1 MTTAAG
7 DTAQQPMPP
16 AAQRWLA
23 YFKQR
28 FKIGTNLF
36 ATVLLVGTAGMA
48 ALHYA
53 GQSLNYYNAVPL
65 AVMALVYFLI
75 FLHLRIFDEHKD
87 YAVDSVRFPERV
99 LSKGWVTLAQL
110 RKIAYVV
117 IPLEL
122 LLSMLVGTRFVGA
135 TMGLIAY
142 SLLMLKEFFIA
153 NWLKRHMVIY
163 GVSHMA
169 ILYLMVLGVF
179 DGLGDSA
186 LPGVDLYQKPLMLYA
201 ANAFFWVYSLE
212 IARKIRVPEAE
223 KPDVDTYSKIL
234 GPMGA
239 VYATVVCQAI
249 GLVFLR
255 SSRLYE
261 SSLGWMVINGVFA
274 LGAILMF
281 QQVRS
286 NDARKLEKLDNVAAL
301 PFITLQIALLV
312 GWYR

>member
-7 DTAQQPMPP
+7 DVTPTPMPP
-16 AAQRWLA
+16 PAQRWLA

-36 ATVLLVGTAGMA
+36 ATVLLVGTAGLA

-53 GQSLNYYNAVPL
+53 GQTLNYYNGVA
-65 AVMALVYFLI
+65 MAIMAAVYFLI
-75 FLHLRIFDEHKD
+75 FLHLRVFDEHKD
-87 YAVDSVRFPERV
+87 FAVDSVRFPERV
-99 LSKGWVTLAQL
+99 LSKGWVTLSQL

-122 LLSMLVGTRFVGA
+122 ILATGVGLRFVGA
-135 TMGLIAY
+135 TAGLIAY
-142 SLLMLKEFFIA
+142 SLLMLKEFFVQD
-153 NWLKRHMVIY
+153 WLKRHMVVY

-186 LPGVDLYQKPLMLYA
+186 LPGVDLYRQPLMLYA

-212 IARKIRVPEAE
+212 IARKIRVPAAE
-223 KPDVDTYSKIL
+223 KPDVDTYSKLL

-239 VYATVVCQAI
+239 VYATVACQAA
-249 GLVFLR
+249 GLLCLR
-255 SSRLYE
+255 ASRLYE
-261 SSLGWMVINGVFA
+261 SPTGWLVVNGVFF
-274 LGAILMF
+274 LGAVLMVL
-281 QQVRS
+281 QCRT
-286 NDARKLEKLDNVAAL
+286 NDAQKLEKLDNVAAL
-301 PFITLQIALLV
+301 PFITLQIALIV
-312 GWYR
+312 GWCR